1 MCGIAGIWYR
11 NGQLVEHA
19 DLKRMADTLVHRG
32 PNGEGF
38 WLQANLGFCHR
49 RLSILDVS
57 TRGTQPMATPDG
69 QLHLVFNGAIHNYLE
84 LRQQLETRGVIFVTQ
99 TDTEVVLW
107 AYRVWGKSCFE
118 RFNGMWAIA
127 LWDSTR
133 DELLLVRDRFG
144 IKPLYYSIRADRI
157 AFASEAK
164 AILSVFPQEREIQ
177 QAELAGFLS
186 GNSPDTSDRSFFKN
200 VFQTLPA
207 HITVIRR
214 DSIHV
219 EKYWLFEPGTETT
232 RPDIEEEFLAVFK
245 DAVHLRLRS
254 DVPVGAMVSGGL
266 DSSSVA
272 LLAAA
277 QSKQPI
283 QTFSLRYDD
292 PAWDES
298 AYAAMVL
305 DTNHSL
311 LPHFFQPPNKPL
323 LDTIRKVTWH
333 HDAPCPPRG
342 RYAAWHLMQETSRF
356 VSVILTGEGSDE
368 MLGGYGRFILDA
380 MWDRWKLESASYS
393 EILKELHDLAKVTG
407 KPIHHFFKSR
417 IRDYFTSSTL
427 RIGGILMPDMARH
440 FKRETIRFDRP
451 YRSQLNNALWHE
463 FTVKGL
469 PEILHAFDASTM
481 AFGIEGRAPLLDHR
495 IVELLFSLPFNEK
508 IRDGW
513 TKSLLRR
520 SMKNILPEAVRLR
533 RHKLGYPAPL
543 NTLFRIPEHAAEIRS
558 CLLEGEGVRLGWFN
572 RKVLERKLTTRL
584 QPGRKNNPE
593 VVWRLLSTEFWL
605 RDFITD
611 RY

>member
-11 NGQLVEHA
+11 NGQHVEHA
-19 DLKRMADTLVHRG
+19 DLKSMADAIAHRG

-38 WLQANLGFCHR
+38 WQQANIGFCHR

-57 TRGTQPMATPDG
+57 ERGTQPMSTPDG

-84 LRQQLETRGVIFVTQ
+84 LRQELQTSGIVFITE
-99 TDTEVVLW
+99 TDTEVALW

-127 LWDSTR
+127 LWDSVKQ
-133 DELLLVRDRFG
+133 ELVLVRDRFG
-144 IKPLYYSIRADRI
+144 IKPLYYSVRADRI

-164 AILSVFPQEREIQ
+164 AIISVFKQEREIQ
-177 QAELAGFLS
+177 QQELAGFLR
-186 GNSPDTSDRSFFKN
+186 GKSPDTSDRTFFKN
-200 VFQTLPA
+200 IFQTLPG
-207 HITVIRR
+207 HITTIRR
-214 DSIHV
+214 DTIHV
-219 EKYWLFEPGTETT
+219 EKYWLFEPGTETP
-232 RPDIEEEFLAVFK
+232 RPDIEEEFLALLN
-245 DAVHLRLRS
+245 DAVRLRLRS

-277 QSKQPI
+277 QSSQPI

-298 AYAAMVL
+298 AYARMVL
-305 DTNHSL
+305 EKNTGL

-333 HDAPCPPRG
+333 HDAPCPSRG

-356 VSVILTGEGSDE
+356 VPVILTGEGCDE

-380 MWDRWKLESASYS
+380 MWDRWKLESAPYS
-393 EILKELHDLAKVTG
+393 QIMKELRDLAEVTG
-407 KPIHHFFKSR
+407 EPILHFFKDR
-417 IRDYFTSSTL
+417 FRQEFSSSALNT
-427 RIGGILMPDMARH
+427 GNILTQDVASH
-440 FKRETIRFDRP
+440 FKREMIRFDKP
-451 YRSQLNNALWHE
+451 YRSHLNNALWHE

-543 NTLFRIPEHAAEIRS
+543 NTLFRIPEHAAEIRT
-558 CLLEGEGVRLGWFN
+558 CLLDGEGVRLGWFN
-572 RKVLERKLTTRL
+572 RNVLERKLTTRL
-584 QPGRKNNPE
+584 QPGRSNNPE
-593 VVWRLLSTEFWL
+593 VLWRLLSTEFWL
-605 RDFITD
+605 RDFIAD
-611 RY
+611 K